1 MTQSN
6 ELLINKFYRAFSEK
20 DSQTM
25 VDSYHAEA
33 DFSDP
38 VFQKLHGSE
47 IGMMWTML
55 CLQSASLEIAYEN
68 VQADDKRG
76 RADWSA
82 KYSFGRAKRKVHNK
96 IHAEFTFE
104 DGKIIKHTDNFDFWR
119 WSRMALGP
127 LGFIM
132 GWNSIVKVNIRKQA
146 MANLTKF
153 ITMTKNT

>member
-1 MTQSN
+1 MS
-6 ELLINKFYRAFSEK
+6 AC
-20 DSQTM
+20 
-25 VDSYHAEA
+25 YHADA
-33 DFSDP
+33 DFDDP

-55 CLQSASLEIAYEN
+55 CLQSGSLEIVHEN
-68 VQADDKRG
+68 VYADDKVG

-82 KYSFGRAKRKVHNK
+82 KYTFGKNKRKVHNK
-96 IHAEFTFE
+96 IHAEFAFE
-104 DGKIIKHTDNFDFWR
+104 AGKIIKHTDDFNFWK

-127 LGFIM
+127 LGLIM